1 MRRLVLI
8 GLLGSAQGPGMP
20 LAWATVTFDKRSSK
34 EQREAIG
41 NVLNVV
47 FPVQALNET
56 AASIALEEIIK
67 QRHIV
72 VEADGAA
79 MLIPF
84 DNIKYLQVYPAPAQ
98 MPRYAVRGATVTN

>member
-1 MRRLVLI
+1 MGQERGVMI
-8 GLLGSAQGPGMP
+8 HFVDG
-20 LAWATVTFDKRSSK
+20 TK
-34 EQREAIG
+34 
-41 NVLNVV
+41 LNVV
-47 FPVQALNET
+47 FPVQAPNET
-56 AASIALEEIIK
+56 AALIALEEIIK

-98 MPRYAVRGATVTN
+98 MPRYSIQGATVTN